1 MSVPETMH
9 ATCVAWDDRAVLIT
23 GSSGAGKSALGLSL
37 LAYGCQLVADDYVRL
52 TRQDCAVMAHSPD
65 TIAGLIEAR
74 GLGILQAQ
82 ARSQATIV
90 LVVDLDQP
98 EEERLPPKRRL
109 TLLGRDLPLIY
120 RVDAPVFA
128 PGILQILKLG
138 WSER

>member
-9 ATCVAWDDRAVLIT
+9 ATCVAWNERAVLIT

-52 TRQDCAVMAHSPD
+52 TRQDDAVMAHSPD
-65 TIAGLIEAR
+65 TITGLIEAR

-82 ARSQATIV
+82 ARSQATVV
-90 LVVDLDQP
+90 LIVDLDQP
-98 EEERLPPKRRL
+98 EAERLPPKRRL
-109 TLLGRDLPLIY
+109 TLLGHDLPLIY
-120 RVDAPVFA
+120 RVDAPQFA
-128 PGILQILKLG
+128 PGILQVLKLG